1 MAGSNARGTGQQHN
15 RELSPGLSQGTD
27 TQGDPPV
34 PGTRPAL
41 PWGRFLEETGRL
53 SLGRGRVRTQP
64 GSWFCSQTVPG
75 NACVLSQ
82 AGTGDMRCATSPRT
96 HRHRAVMVRALY
108 TLLRGQGLPQ
118 AADRWLRLGRAF
130 PTYWNKCTQQASL
143 RSHSVL
149 RLYAAQSDS
158 LENTETHFF
167 MCSPSL
173 PSCYFFMCCFL
184 QRCVLRNKCL
194 GNAIAQ

>member
-108 TLLRGQGLPQ
+108 TLLGDRGCRAVARRATSSRQMASFGPSFSYLLEQ
-118 AADRWLRLGRAF
+118 MYSASFSAF
-130 PTYWNKCTQQASL
+130 PQCPPAV
-143 RSHSVL
+143 RS
-149 RLYAAQSDS
+149 
-158 LENTETHFF
+158 
-167 MCSPSL
+167 P
-173 PSCYFFMCCFL
+173 
-184 QRCVLRNKCL
+184 
-194 GNAIAQ
+194 I